1 MSKRGGKWV
10 SCAICDAAV
19 WASPSALAR
28 NGAGT
33 GKHFCSREHA
43 SDWRYKTAEGRAYFS
58 KKLREAAVRG
68 GTKAANA
75 ASRGRAP
82 WNKGLTAGTDSRVE
96 QSAARRVRT
105 YGGKT
110 GLASAARRW
119 MARHKRGPYATEAS
133 LPERQKVVLG
143 MARDVFG
150 KDRVAFEH
158 FMLIGPD
165 VPIFVDVAI
174 PSQALAIEVDG
185 TTHSTL
191 SQMAKDAERDRR
203 LKEMGWRVLRIKNDC
218 VDQFPEAVR
227 GAIEGARKV
236 EDAK

>member
-1 MSKRGGKWV
+1 
-10 SCAICDAAV
+10 
-19 WASPSALAR
+19 
-28 NGAGT
+28 
-33 GKHFCSREHA
+33 
-43 SDWRYKTAEGRAYFS
+43 
-58 KKLREAAVRG
+58 
-68 GTKAANA
+68 
-75 ASRGRAP
+75 
-82 WNKGLTAGTDSRVE
+82 
-96 QSAARRVRT
+96 
-105 YGGKT
+105 
-110 GLASAARRW
+110 